1 MRNDSPRVIVST
13 CGTSILTNESDNERR
28 GLINRLANCQE
39 RDLTPENKQ
48 VLEQHIQERRQ
59 ILKDASDSNQ
69 IKKLSAE
76 LNGILTYH
84 GDTLKLANGMPDQH
98 ILITSDTYL
107 GQRVGEIIESWMRS
121 RRLAVD
127 VWRPSGL
134 VTHDR
139 DSFRH
144 AMAELIQWCE
154 EVLTGYRNNG
164 YRIAFNLT
172 GGFKSAQGFLQTLG
186 MFYADE
192 SFYIFETGS
201 LLTIPRLPI
210 KLDAEG
216 VISEH
221 DRAFRRLGLD
231 EALPSRDCK
240 DLPETLLF
248 QDEQEVIFSEWGT
261 LVWQRSKKQ
270 FYGKRLL
277 EPLPGLCYTR
287 DFRKKVEKL
296 NLAADRLATLNE
308 RLDELSL
315 VVRKKRKNLKGLDLK
330 MLKGN
335 PCPPSTHECDIWSD
349 DERRLFGHY
358 EEDNFVLDD
367 IERGLH

>member
-1 MRNDSPRVIVST
+1 MRRPSLIIST

-28 GLINRLANCQE
+28 ALINGLANCQE
-39 RDLTPENKQ
+39 RDITPENKQ
-48 VLEQHIQERRQ
+48 ALEQHIQERQQ
-59 ILKDASDSNQ
+59 ILENTRDTNQ
-69 IKKLSAE
+69 IKRLSAE

-84 GDTLKLANGMPDQH
+84 GDILKPANGVPDQYV
-98 ILITSDTYL
+98 LITSDTYL
-107 GQRVGEIIESWMRS
+107 GKRVGEIIKSWMRS
-121 RRLAVD
+121 RELVVD

-134 VTHDR
+134 VANDR
-139 DSFRH
+139 DSFRW
-144 AMAELIQWCE
+144 AMAELIQKCE
-154 EVLTGYRNNG
+154 EMLPGYKDSG

-192 SFYIFETGS
+192 CFYIFETGS

-210 KLDAEG
+210 KLDTGG
-216 VISEH
+216 VIGEH
-221 DRAFRRLGLD
+221 DRAFRRLGLG
-231 EALPSRDCK
+231 EYLPPEDCK
-240 DLPETLLF
+240 DIPETLLVQVE
-248 QDEQEVIFSEWGT
+248 QDVFLSEWGT
-261 LVWQRSKKQ
+261 LVWERGKKE

-277 EPLPGLCYTR
+277 DPLPGLRYAQN
-287 DFRKKVEKL
+287 FSNKVKRS
-296 NLAADRLATLNE
+296 NPAPNRLATLNE

-315 VVRKKRKNLKGLDLK
+315 VVRNKRKNLKGLDLK

-335 PCPPSTHECDIWSD
+335 PRPPSTHECDIWSD

-358 EEDNFVLDD
+358 EEDDFVLDD

>member
-1 MRNDSPRVIVST
+1 MRNDKPRVIVST

-28 GLINRLANCQE
+28 RLINGLANCQE
-39 RDLTPENKQ
+39 GDITPENKQ
-48 VLEQHIQERRQ
+48 ALEQHIQERQQ
-59 ILKDASDSNQ
+59 ILEEASDSNQ

-76 LNGILTYH
+76 INGILTYH
-84 GDTLKLANGMPDQH
+84 GDLKSANGMPDQH

-107 GQRVGEIIESWMRS
+107 GQRVGEIIESWMHS
-121 RRLAVD
+121 RGLAVNI
-127 VWRPSGL
+127 WRPSGL
-134 VTHDR
+134 VTNDR
-139 DSFRH
+139 DSFRD
-144 AMAELIQWCE
+144 AMVELIQQCE
-154 EVLTGYRNNG
+154 EVLTGFRNNG
-164 YRIAFNLT
+164 YHVAFNLT

-216 VISEH
+216 VIGEH
-221 DRAFRRLGLD
+221 DKAFRLLGLG
-231 EALPSRDCK
+231 EALPARDCK
-240 DLPETLLF
+240 EIPDTLLF
-248 QDEQEVIFSEWGT
+248 QDEQEAILSEWGT

-270 FYGKRLL
+270 FYNKHLL
-277 EPLPGLCYTR
+277 APLPGLRYAWN
-287 DFRKKVEKL
+287 FSKKVEKL
-296 NLAADRLATLNE
+296 NLPADRLATLNE

-315 VVRKKRKNLKGLDLK
+315 VVRNKRENLKGLDLK

-335 PCPPSTHECDIWSD
+335 PHPPSTHECDIWSD

-358 EEDNFVLDD
+358 EEDDFVLDD